1 MKLAHAY
8 AAATIFL
15 LGCIGVGHYVN
26 VPTLRPTPQLQLQYI
41 PSVTNLNF
49 FAATDML
56 VDHGVRM
63 YTPRAIPSTNR
74 QNTVI
79 TEPPTTS
86 SASEGAIREA
96 IATTVFE
103 NIDSNPRLP
112 LRKQAR
118 RRRLT
123 HIPDAARAREAVR
136 DPGSHLLETLER
148 AHTHRNAT
156 YTSAILP
163 ARQQQPKSFTAGTAA
178 IAIRGER
185 HSGTNWLKA
194 IIRQNCKGLWQNF
207 KSRPVR
213 LTSFDYMYNIVLL
226 FIRLYM
232 RRRVRRI

>member
-103 NIDSNPRLP
+103 NIDSNPRP
-112 LRKQAR
+112 PPPQ
-118 RRRLT
+118 
-123 HIPDAARAREAVR
+123 
-136 DPGSHLLETLER
+136 
-148 AHTHRNAT
+148 
-156 YTSAILP
+156 TSAEAAPYPHTRCCPCAGGSSRSWIPP
-163 ARQQQPKSFTAGTAA
+163 ARDA
-178 IAIRGER
+178 
-185 HSGTNWLKA
+185 
-194 IIRQNCKGLWQNF
+194 
-207 KSRPVR
+207 
-213 LTSFDYMYNIVLL
+213 
-226 FIRLYM
+226 
-232 RRRVRRI
+232 